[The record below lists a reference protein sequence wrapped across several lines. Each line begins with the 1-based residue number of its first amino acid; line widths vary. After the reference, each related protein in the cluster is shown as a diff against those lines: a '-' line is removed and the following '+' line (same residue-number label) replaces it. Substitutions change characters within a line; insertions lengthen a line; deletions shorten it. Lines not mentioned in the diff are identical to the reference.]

1 MNITNESKISKDK
14 KEEALINCLLAI
26 NLSLK
31 VIQAVIFSL
40 NTYEKEMIEVGN
52 NNEKIRNKDRC
63 NYCRNI
69 PILPL
74 FNLELA
80 NSTI

>member
-26 NLSLK
+26 NFSLK
-31 VIQAVIFSL
+31 VIQALIFSL

-52 NNEKIRNKDRC
+52 NNENKLQPMYGGTF
-63 NYCRNI
+63 NY
-69 PILPL
+69 P
-74 FNLELA
+74 
-80 NSTI
+80 